1 MSALYANLAGAG
13 AATLVWAGLA
23 KLAARTPTSLEL
35 LSGLG
40 MRARL
45 ASVLARATGPVEL
58 LLGAAVLS
66 GVAPLVTSALMAG
79 LGLAFVGVQV
89 PALRRGLDAPCG
101 CLGEL
106 DRQRVSALSL
116 LRAAAFLAV
125 AAGAVATAPRTAVLA
140 APAASFPWTA
150 LGALGAVAVLASF
163 VLLEEVAYFEQHRAR
178 PLSNVSSEVA

>member
-1 MSALYANLAGAG
+1 MSAVHASLAAAT

-40 MRARL
+40 IRARV
-45 ASVLARATGPVEL
+45 ASAIARATGPAEL
-58 LLGAAVLS
+58 LLGAAILS
-66 GVAPLVTSALMAG
+66 GTAPLLTNALAVG

-106 DRQRVSALSL
+106 DRRRVSRLSL
-116 LRAAAFLAV
+116 ARAAAFLAV
-125 AAGAVATAPRTAVLA
+125 AAGAAGTARGSLVTAPV
-140 APAASFPWTA
+140 ASFPWTL

>member
-1 MSALYANLAGAG
+1 VSAVHASLAAAT
-13 AATLVWAGLA
+13 AATLLWAGLA

-35 LSGLG
+35 LFGLG
-40 MRARL
+40 IRARL
-45 ASVLARATGPVEL
+45 ASAIARATGPVEL
-58 LLGAAVLS
+58 LLGATILS
-66 GVAPLVTSALMAG
+66 GTAPLLTNALAAG

-106 DRQRVSALSL
+106 DRRRVSRLSL

-125 AAGAVATAPRTAVLA
+125 AGGAAGTAARGSLVA
-140 APAASFPWTA
+140 APVASFPWTL
-150 LGALGAVAVLASF
+150 LGVLGAVAVLASF